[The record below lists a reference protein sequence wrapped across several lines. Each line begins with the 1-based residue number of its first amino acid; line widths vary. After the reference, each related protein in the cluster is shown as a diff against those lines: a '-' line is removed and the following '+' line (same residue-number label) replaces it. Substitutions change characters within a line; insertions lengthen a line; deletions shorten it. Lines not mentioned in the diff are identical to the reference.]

1 LGIFVDQA
9 ALGLFMPYLGEKE
22 YVKLRELVLAFV
34 NAVSNFNLNTISRA
48 KIIYQVV
55 LMMKI
60 QAMYHLPSL
69 GQKVDF
75 TIVYMKFQEK
85 APINLINS
93 GDRGKLLD
101 SFCAFQTQLNKPSDS
116 DNEHWD
122 MALLLS
128 GLDFY
133 AIEGGKNN
141 YVTMGIQ
148 QNYIKKLP

>member
-1 LGIFVDQA
+1 
-9 ALGLFMPYLGEKE
+9 M
-22 YVKLRELVLAFV
+22 
-34 NAVSNFNLNTISRA
+34 A
-48 KIIYQVV
+48 KITKVV
-55 LMMKI
+55 LMMKM

-69 GQKVDF
+69 GQKVDLS
-75 TIVYMKFQEK
+75 IVYMEFHAK
-85 APINLINS
+85 APATLINS

-101 SFCAFQTQLNKPSDS
+101 SFCAFQTKLNKPSDS
-116 DNEHWD
+116 DAEHWD

-148 QNYIKKLP
+148 KLTSKLPCENSN

>member
-1 LGIFVDQA
+1 
-9 ALGLFMPYLGEKE
+9 MPYLGGKE

-55 LMMKI
+55 LMMKM

-75 TIVYMKFQEK
+75 TIVYMEFQEK
-85 APINLINS
+85 APATLINS

-101 SFCAFQTQLNKPSDS
+101 S
-116 DNEHWD
+116 
-122 MALLLS
+122 
-128 GLDFY
+128 
-133 AIEGGKNN
+133 
-141 YVTMGIQ
+141 
-148 QNYIKKLP
+148 

>member
-1 LGIFVDQA
+1 MEF
-9 ALGLFMPYLGEKE
+9 
-22 YVKLRELVLAFV
+22 
-34 NAVSNFNLNTISRA
+34 
-48 KIIYQVV
+48 
-55 LMMKI
+55 
-60 QAMYHLPSL
+60 H
-69 GQKVDF
+69 
-75 TIVYMKFQEK
+75 EK
-85 APINLINS
+85 APINLISS

-101 SFCAFQTQLNKPSDS
+101 SFCSFQTKLNKPSDS
-116 DNEHWD
+116 DAEHWD